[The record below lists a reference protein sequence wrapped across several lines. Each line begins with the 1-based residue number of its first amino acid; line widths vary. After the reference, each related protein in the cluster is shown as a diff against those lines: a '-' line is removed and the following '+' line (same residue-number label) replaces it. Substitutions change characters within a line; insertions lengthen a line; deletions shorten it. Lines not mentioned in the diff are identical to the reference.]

1 MTKLHEMLA
10 VIARQR
16 HDTIT
21 EALDSPYTLASLTDA
36 QLVKVQAFIT
46 SFYADPITGALPEK
60 GTRTMPTRKERLA
73 ALEIAQQLNQER
85 IADLIVTVGKLT
97 TGVERL
103 TDTILRT
110 QGVVDKWADH
120 VIAKDSLLA
129 EMSQRVDH
137 AERKLNELTTA
148 FALHN
153 NAVVDGQA
161 ILGREQAALAARL
174 DKLERLS
181 EPQVPQPFVWP
192 HWPTGEWR
200 EGDPPPQTTPF
211 PAGAA
216 TTVDEVLAAVPP
228 ADDGPPRRGDRVRLE
243 GALSTGGFSILNGW
257 YDVVGFSRESPIFQV
272 TSDGRAL
279 FWLYNDA
286 AGVKEI
292 RRSTAQPQR
301 PAIEPVDDKDID
313 V

>member
-16 HDTIT
+16 RDAIT
-21 EALDSPYTLASLTDA
+21 ETGRPYTLASLTDA
-36 QLVKVQAFIT
+36 QLVKVQEFIT

-200 EGDPPPQTTPF
+200 EGDPLPQTTPF

-228 ADDGPPRRGDRVRLE
+228 TDDGPPRRGDRVRLE
-243 GALSTGGFSILNGW
+243 GARFVGRGGVIPDGW
-257 YDVVGFSRESPIFQV
+257 YDVVGQEFGQFQFV
-272 TSDGRAL
+272 LSSDLRRLG
-279 FWLYNDA
+279 WLPNDHP
-286 AGVKEI
+286 GVKEI
-292 RRSTAQPQR
+292 RRSTPQPQR